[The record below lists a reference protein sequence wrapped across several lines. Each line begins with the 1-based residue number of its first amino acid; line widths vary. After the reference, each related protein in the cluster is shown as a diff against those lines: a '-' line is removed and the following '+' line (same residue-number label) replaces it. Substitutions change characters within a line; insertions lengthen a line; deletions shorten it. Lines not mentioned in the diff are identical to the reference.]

1 MGRYNRDAIVS
12 GIEKGNGA
20 AKTHTVDT
28 FNDAQHLLATILA
41 PGDTILYENDLPD
54 TFK

>member
-1 MGRYNRDAIVS
+1 MNTIATPFQGVLSTGFDKKNLHLVGSFA
-12 GIEKGNGA
+12 E
-20 AKTHTVDT
+20 
-28 FNDAQHLLATILA
+28 AQQLLSRILA